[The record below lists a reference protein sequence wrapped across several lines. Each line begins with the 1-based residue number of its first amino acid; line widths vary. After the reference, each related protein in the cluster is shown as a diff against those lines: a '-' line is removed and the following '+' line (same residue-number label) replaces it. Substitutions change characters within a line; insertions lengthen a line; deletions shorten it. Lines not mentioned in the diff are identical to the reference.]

1 MTAGDA
7 FAFASLMGLIGFIY
21 WLHKGWPVINVKGN

>member
-7 FAFASLMGLIGFIY
+7 FAFASFMVLIGWVI
-21 WLHKGWPVINVKGN
+21 WLYKGWPKGRYD

>member
-7 FAFASLMGLIGFIY
+7 FAFAALMVLIGWIY
-21 WLHKGWPVINVKGN
+21 WLHKGWPKYD